1 MEWELAVELMIIEGW
16 QGCCFVRQP
25 RGRGEMQRTDTSAV
39 LASKL
44 GHFFVPDYFGEWP
57 HKGFGPYCQVR
68 GNHIHA
74 SVLRGLCT
82 EVAALTNVD
91 RSFYQIIE
99 SYPCVALTIQ
109 LVSTL

>member
-1 MEWELAVELMIIEGW
+1 MELIIIEQW

-25 RGRGEMQRTDTSAV
+25 RGRGEMLRTDTSAV
-39 LASKL
+39 LASKARSL
-44 GHFFVPDYFGEWP
+44 FRPRLLWRVKCRLRP

-99 SYPCVALTIQ
+99 SHLCIAFTVQ